1 RTLASLVGNEGAA
14 GEDVFPSVL
23 PKAFDFSAEEKIY
36 AWWEG
41 SGYFKP
47 DESALQSGAAAGAGD
62 SSDKA
67 DISTPFVISMPP
79 PNVTGALHMG
89 HAMFVTLEDIMAR
102 FWRMKGRPTLWLP
115 GTDHAGIA
123 TQLVVEKMLAS
134 EGLLKE
140 ERALEPPRNYLC
152 NPLCAP
158 PFAPSQLVVEKMLAS
173 EGISRK
179 ELGREEFVKR
189 VWEWKENLY
198 LSVFHPLPSHLL
210 PEAVVEAF
218 VRLHNKGLIYRGTY
232 MVNWSPFLQTAVSD
246 LCGHCTWT
254 MHHLCHLSASPPPP
268 LFIPTRP
275 QHLPHLAPLPRPL
288 PFPPEPPKPRFPFLP
303 YNLRVDYLPVATTHP
318 ERGSHLPLSGPT
330 SPSSP
335 PPPRDD
341 YLPVATTR
349 PETILGDTEVV
360 VHPEDEH
367 CIDDYLPVATTRP
380 ETILGDT
387 EVVVH
392 PEDERCID
400 DYLPV
405 ATTRPETILG
415 DTAVAMHPEDERFK
429 QYVGRQAHPP
439 LPPLSLCLL
448 VSPLLP
454 LPRGDYL
461 PVATT
466 RPETI
471 LGDTAVAVHPETE
484 DDYLPV
490 ATTRPETILGDTA
503 VAMHPEDE
511 RFKQYVGRQAHT
523 PPHPPSSSLSSCVSP
538 PAPPLLPLP
547 RDDYLP
553 VATTRPET
561 ILGDT
566 AVAVHPEDE
575 RFKQYVGRQAV
586 VPMCGGRTIPII
598 ADDYVDM
605 EFGTGC
611 LKITP
616 GHDINDYAIGQ
627 RRDLP
632 IINILNKDATLNE
645 NAGAFCGLDR
655 FEARKQVWEQ
665 LEKEGLA
672 IKQQPHVQRVPRSQ
686 RGGEVVEPLVSRQW
700 FVRMQP
706 LAAPALEAARTGEL
720 TIIPERFEKVSK
732 GRRTGTNPIAP
743 TPPPNPSP
751 MYPSQIYEFWL
762 DNIRDWC
769 ISQHL
774 FSPYL
779 SSASTSPIAPI
790 CSHNLPPH
798 PPYPPQ
804 IYEFWLDNIRD
815 WCISRQLWWGHRIP
829 VFYPSWD
836 SATPAPLA
844 GKGSDGAEEGAAE
857 YVVAGTEAEAREK
870 VRERYGDEAA
880 ETVRLEQDPD
890 VLDTWFSRHDILFFW
905 VARMTMMGLEFT
917 GKLPFHTIYLHGLVR
932 DAQFTGKLPF
942 HTIYLHGL
950 VRDAQF
956 TGKLPFHTIYLH
968 GLVRDAQFTGK
979 LPFHTIYLHG
989 LVRDAQF
996 TGKLPFHTIYL
1007 HGLVRDAQF
1016 TGKLPFHTIYLHGL
1030 VRDAQFTGKLPF
1042 HTIYLHG
1049 LVRDAQ
1055 YDGAP
1060 SGHCARVFPFPL
1072 ACKPCNIRLASLSVP
1087 ATHAGSKD
1095 VQVTGQRGLNPLL
1108 PGLSKTPFLFP
1119 RMPLIQGRKMS
1130 KSLGNV
1136 VDPLDTINDFGT
1148 DALRYTLATGTTP
1161 GQDVNLSME
1170 RLGANRAFVNKIWNA
1185 GKFILQNL
1193 PSKED
1198 EKQWQ
1203 RLGQV
1208 KFDTPEALAALPLAE
1223 RWLLSRLHTLV
1234 DEVTEAYIAY
1244 EFNAAGRRIYD
1255 FFWSDFADW
1264 YIEASKTRLYSGF
1277 RSSSSSSSEG
1287 SSESGNESQ
1296 EAEPQGAPADEAQ
1309 QQAQAVLAYAFDSVL
1324 RLLHPFMPY
1333 ASEQLWQALPHAPSL
1348 PSLMLAPWPAAGL
1361 PRDAQA
1367 QEEFDDLQALV
1378 SNRRRYMQAGLHAI
1392 RLRAALAGA
1401 APRPPPCPPSCSP
1414 PGPLLACRGT
1424 PRPRKNSMT
1433 FKHWDAQAQEEFDDL
1448 QALALP
1454 HAPSLPSL
1462 MLAPWPAAGLPRD
1475 AQAQEEFDDLQAL
1488 ALPHAPSLPSLM
1500 LMSWPAAG
1508 LPRDAQAQEEF
1519 DDLQALVRAIRN
1531 ARAIR
1536 NVRAECSVEPAKKI
1550 AAGQAEVRAIRNVRA
1565 EYSVEP
1571 AKKIAATVIAAPTLS
1586 PAIQGER
1593 DVLALLAR
1601 VDPASLHITSAQP
1614 DEAAAAACVHVVAA
1628 EGLEAYLPI
1637 ADMVDVPKELQRLGK
1652 QQTKLTADVNSC
1664 RSRLSS
1670 KKFVDKAPASVVDG
1684 VRKQAEEAEEK
1695 LALVNRRLEQLQ
1707 GMAATATTA

>member
-1 RTLASLVGNEGAA
+1 MSPDEPRCSSSLSDEIECCPRARARHHVASFQFTSDVLQIRLTVLSRFHFSHTFSWTETVRTLASLVGNEGAA

-134 EGLLKE
+134 EG
-140 ERALEPPRNYLC
+140 
-152 NPLCAP
+152 
-158 PFAPSQLVVEKMLAS
+158 
-173 EGISRK
+173 ISRK

-189 VWEWKENLY
+189 VWEWKEKYGGTIAKQIRRLGASCDWSRERFTLDDQ
-198 LSVFHPLPSHLL
+198 LSK
-210 PEAVVEAF
+210 AVVEAF

-246 LCGHCTWT
+246 LEVEY
-254 MHHLCHLSASPPPP
+254 SE
-268 LFIPTRP
+268 
-275 QHLPHLAPLPRPL
+275 
-288 PFPPEPPKPRFPFLP
+288 EPGTLYFFKYPI
-303 YNLRVDYLPVATTHP
+303 A
-318 ERGSHLPLSGPT
+318 GG
-330 SPSSP
+330 
-335 PPPRDD
+335 
-341 YLPVATTR
+341 
-349 PETILGDTEVV
+349 TE
-360 VHPEDEH
+360 
-367 CIDDYLPVATTRP
+367 
-380 ETILGDT
+380 
-387 EVVVH
+387 
-392 PEDERCID
+392 
-400 DYLPV
+400 
-405 ATTRPETILG
+405 
-415 DTAVAMHPEDERFK
+415 
-429 QYVGRQAHPP
+429 
-439 LPPLSLCLL
+439 
-448 VSPLLP
+448 
-454 LPRGDYL
+454 
-461 PVATT
+461 
-466 RPETI
+466 
-471 LGDTAVAVHPETE
+471 
-484 DDYLPV
+484 
-490 ATTRPETILGDTA
+490 
-503 VAMHPEDE
+503 
-511 RFKQYVGRQAHT
+511 
-523 PPHPPSSSLSSCVSP
+523 
-538 PAPPLLPLP
+538 
-547 RDDYLP
+547 DDYLP

-720 TIIPERFEKVSK
+720 TIIPERFEK
-732 GRRTGTNPIAP
+732 
-743 TPPPNPSP
+743 
-751 MYPSQIYEFWL
+751 
-762 DNIRDWC
+762 
-769 ISQHL
+769 
-774 FSPYL
+774 
-779 SSASTSPIAPI
+779 
-790 CSHNLPPH
+790 
-798 PPYPPQ
+798 

-890 VLDTWFSRHDILFFW
+890 VLDTWFSSGLWPFSTLGWPNESAEDYRRFYPTSVMETGHDILFFW

-932 DAQFTGKLPF
+932 DA
-942 HTIYLHGL
+942 
-950 VRDAQF
+950 
-956 TGKLPFHTIYLH
+956 
-968 GLVRDAQFTGK
+968 
-979 LPFHTIYLHG
+979 
-989 LVRDAQF
+989 
-996 TGKLPFHTIYL
+996 
-1007 HGLVRDAQF
+1007 
-1016 TGKLPFHTIYLHGL
+1016 
-1030 VRDAQFTGKLPF
+1030 
-1042 HTIYLHG
+1042 
-1049 LVRDAQ
+1049 
-1055 YDGAP
+1055 
-1060 SGHCARVFPFPL
+1060 
-1072 ACKPCNIRLASLSVP
+1072 
-1087 ATHAGSKD
+1087 
-1095 VQVTGQRGLNPLL
+1095 
-1108 PGLSKTPFLFP
+1108 
-1119 RMPLIQGRKMS
+1119 QGRKMS

-1287 SSESGNESQ
+1287 SSESGKESQ

-1367 QEEFDDLQALV
+1367 QEEFDDLQAL
-1378 SNRRRYMQAGLHAI
+1378 
-1392 RLRAALAGA
+1392 
-1401 APRPPPCPPSCSP
+1401 
-1414 PGPLLACRGT
+1414 
-1424 PRPRKNSMT
+1424 
-1433 FKHWDAQAQEEFDDL
+1433 
-1448 QALALP
+1448 
-1454 HAPSLPSL
+1454 
-1462 MLAPWPAAGLPRD
+1462 
-1475 AQAQEEFDDLQAL
+1475 
-1488 ALPHAPSLPSLM
+1488 
-1500 LMSWPAAG
+1500 
-1508 LPRDAQAQEEF
+1508 
-1519 DDLQALVRAIRN
+1519 
-1531 ARAIR
+1531 
-1536 NVRAECSVEPAKKI
+1536 
-1550 AAGQAEVRAIRNVRA
+1550 VRAIRNVRA

>member
-1 RTLASLVGNEGAA
+1 MSPDEPRCTSSLSDEIECCPRARARHHVASFQFTSDVLQLRLTVLSRFHFSHTFFCTETVRTLASLVGNEGAA

-47 DESALQSGAAAGAGD
+47 DESALQSGAAAAAGD
-62 SSDKA
+62 SSDKT

-134 EGLLKE
+134 EG
-140 ERALEPPRNYLC
+140 
-152 NPLCAP
+152 
-158 PFAPSQLVVEKMLAS
+158 
-173 EGISRK
+173 ISRK

-189 VWEWKENLY
+189 VWEWKEKYGGTIAKQIRRLGASCDWSRERFTLDDQ
-198 LSVFHPLPSHLL
+198 LSK
-210 PEAVVEAF
+210 AVVEAF

-246 LCGHCTWT
+246 LEVEY
-254 MHHLCHLSASPPPP
+254 SE
-268 LFIPTRP
+268 
-275 QHLPHLAPLPRPL
+275 
-288 PFPPEPPKPRFPFLP
+288 EPGTLYFFKYPI
-303 YNLRVDYLPVATTHP
+303 V
-318 ERGSHLPLSGPT
+318 GG
-330 SPSSP
+330 
-335 PPPRDD
+335 
-341 YLPVATTR
+341 
-349 PETILGDTEVV
+349 TE
-360 VHPEDEH
+360 
-367 CIDDYLPVATTRP
+367 
-380 ETILGDT
+380 
-387 EVVVH
+387 
-392 PEDERCID
+392 
-400 DYLPV
+400 
-405 ATTRPETILG
+405 
-415 DTAVAMHPEDERFK
+415 
-429 QYVGRQAHPP
+429 
-439 LPPLSLCLL
+439 
-448 VSPLLP
+448 
-454 LPRGDYL
+454 
-461 PVATT
+461 
-466 RPETI
+466 
-471 LGDTAVAVHPETE
+471 
-484 DDYLPV
+484 
-490 ATTRPETILGDTA
+490 
-503 VAMHPEDE
+503 
-511 RFKQYVGRQAHT
+511 
-523 PPHPPSSSLSSCVSP
+523 
-538 PAPPLLPLP
+538 
-547 RDDYLP
+547 DDYLP

-575 RFKQYVGRQAV
+575 RFKKFVGKQAV

-672 IKQQPHVQRVPRSQ
+672 IKQQPHMQRVPRSQ
-686 RGGEVVEPLVSRQW
+686 REGEVVEPLVSRQW

-706 LAAPALEAARTGEL
+706 LAEPALEAARTGEL
-720 TIIPERFEKVSK
+720 KIIPERFEK
-732 GRRTGTNPIAP
+732 
-743 TPPPNPSP
+743 
-751 MYPSQIYEFWL
+751 
-762 DNIRDWC
+762 
-769 ISQHL
+769 
-774 FSPYL
+774 
-779 SSASTSPIAPI
+779 
-790 CSHNLPPH
+790 
-798 PPYPPQ
+798 

-836 SATPAPLA
+836 SAPPAPLP
-844 GKGSDGAEEGAAE
+844 GKGTAGAEEGAVE

-870 VRERYGDEAA
+870 VREMFGDEAA

-890 VLDTWFSRHDILFFW
+890 VLDTWFSRSHLEAAETVRLEQDPDVLDTWFSSGLWPFSTLGWPNESAQDYQKYYPTSVMETGHDILFFWVAHMTMMGLEFTGKLRFQHDILFFW

-932 DAQFTGKLPF
+932 DAQIHHRQAALPH

-950 VRDAQF
+950 VRNA
-956 TGKLPFHTIYLH
+956 
-968 GLVRDAQFTGK
+968 
-979 LPFHTIYLHG
+979 
-989 LVRDAQF
+989 
-996 TGKLPFHTIYL
+996 
-1007 HGLVRDAQF
+1007 
-1016 TGKLPFHTIYLHGL
+1016 
-1030 VRDAQFTGKLPF
+1030 
-1042 HTIYLHG
+1042 
-1049 LVRDAQ
+1049 
-1055 YDGAP
+1055 
-1060 SGHCARVFPFPL
+1060 
-1072 ACKPCNIRLASLSVP
+1072 
-1087 ATHAGSKD
+1087 
-1095 VQVTGQRGLNPLL
+1095 
-1108 PGLSKTPFLFP
+1108 
-1119 RMPLIQGRKMS
+1119 QGRKMS

-1136 VDPLDTINDFGT
+1136 VDPLDTINEFGT

-1185 GKFILQNL
+1185 GKFIRQNL
-1193 PSKED
+1193 PSKDD

-1277 RSSSSSSSEG
+1277 RSSSSSGES
-1287 SSESGNESQ
+1287 SSESENEGQAKES
-1296 EAEPQGAPADEAQ
+1296 QGAPADEAQ

-1324 RLLHPFMPY
+1324 RLLHPFMPF
-1333 ASEQLWQALPHAPSL
+1333 ASEQLWQALPHDSSL
-1348 PSLMLAPWPAAGL
+1348 PTLMLAPWPAAGL
-1361 PRDAQA
+1361 PRDTQA
-1367 QEEFDDLQALV
+1367 QEEFDDLQALT
-1378 SNRRRYMQAGLHAI
+1378 QAI
-1392 RLRAALAGA
+1392 CSVRARKSDPFSPSRVPLI
-1401 APRPPPCPPSCSP
+1401 PP
-1414 PGPLLACRGT
+1414 
-1424 PRPRKNSMT
+1424 
-1433 FKHWDAQAQEEFDDL
+1433 
-1448 QALALP
+1448 
-1454 HAPSLPSL
+1454 LPS
-1462 MLAPWPAAGLPRD
+1462 M
-1475 AQAQEEFDDLQAL
+1475 
-1488 ALPHAPSLPSLM
+1488 HA
-1500 LMSWPAAG
+1500 
-1508 LPRDAQAQEEF
+1508 
-1519 DDLQALVRAIRN
+1519 
-1531 ARAIR
+1531 
-1536 NVRAECSVEPAKKI
+1536 
-1550 AAGQAEVRAIRNVRA
+1550 AIRNVRA

-1571 AKKIAATVIAAPTLS
+1571 AKKIAATVIAAPALS

-1601 VDPASLHITSAQP
+1601 VDPSSLHITSDQP
-1614 DEAAAAACVHVVAA
+1614 DAAAAPACVHGTGGISAHSRHGGRSQGAAAPGQAAMFPSHPTILSPPNAPSPCCSTPLKPLVPSPHPCLSLFPSPFNHPNPDKAAAAACVHVVAA

-1670 KKFVDKAPASVVDG
+1670 KKFVDKAPAAVVDG

>member
-1 RTLASLVGNEGAA
+1 MSPDEPRCTSSLSDEIECCPRARARHHVASFQFTSDVLQLRLTVLSRFHFSHTFFCTETVRTLASLVGNEGAA

-47 DESALQSGAAAGAGD
+47 DESALQSGAAAAGGD
-62 SSDKA
+62 SSDKT

-134 EGLLKE
+134 EG
-140 ERALEPPRNYLC
+140 
-152 NPLCAP
+152 
-158 PFAPSQLVVEKMLAS
+158 
-173 EGISRK
+173 ISRK

-189 VWEWKENLY
+189 VWEWKEKYGGTIAKQIRRLGASCDWSRERFTLDDQ
-198 LSVFHPLPSHLL
+198 LSK
-210 PEAVVEAF
+210 AVVEAF

-246 LCGHCTWT
+246 LEVEY
-254 MHHLCHLSASPPPP
+254 SE
-268 LFIPTRP
+268 
-275 QHLPHLAPLPRPL
+275 
-288 PFPPEPPKPRFPFLP
+288 EPGTLYFFKYPI
-303 YNLRVDYLPVATTHP
+303 A
-318 ERGSHLPLSGPT
+318 GG
-330 SPSSP
+330 
-335 PPPRDD
+335 
-341 YLPVATTR
+341 
-349 PETILGDTEVV
+349 TE
-360 VHPEDEH
+360 
-367 CIDDYLPVATTRP
+367 
-380 ETILGDT
+380 
-387 EVVVH
+387 
-392 PEDERCID
+392 
-400 DYLPV
+400 
-405 ATTRPETILG
+405 
-415 DTAVAMHPEDERFK
+415 
-429 QYVGRQAHPP
+429 
-439 LPPLSLCLL
+439 
-448 VSPLLP
+448 
-454 LPRGDYL
+454 
-461 PVATT
+461 
-466 RPETI
+466 
-471 LGDTAVAVHPETE
+471 
-484 DDYLPV
+484 
-490 ATTRPETILGDTA
+490 
-503 VAMHPEDE
+503 
-511 RFKQYVGRQAHT
+511 
-523 PPHPPSSSLSSCVSP
+523 
-538 PAPPLLPLP
+538 
-547 RDDYLP
+547 DDYLP

-575 RFKQYVGRQAV
+575 RFKKFVGKQAV

-672 IKQQPHVQRVPRSQ
+672 IKQQPHMQRVPRSQ

-706 LAAPALEAARTGEL
+706 LAEPALEAARTGEL
-720 TIIPERFEKVSK
+720 KIIPERFEK
-732 GRRTGTNPIAP
+732 
-743 TPPPNPSP
+743 
-751 MYPSQIYEFWL
+751 
-762 DNIRDWC
+762 
-769 ISQHL
+769 
-774 FSPYL
+774 
-779 SSASTSPIAPI
+779 
-790 CSHNLPPH
+790 
-798 PPYPPQ
+798 

-836 SATPAPLA
+836 SAPPAPLP
-844 GKGSDGAEEGAAE
+844 GKGTAGAEEGAVE

-870 VRERYGDEAA
+870 VREMFGDEAA
-880 ETVRLEQDPD
+880 ENVRLEQDPD
-890 VLDTWFSRHDILFFW
+890 VLDTWFSSGLWPFSTLGWPNESAQDYQKYYPTSVMETGHDILFFW

-932 DAQFTGKLPF
+932 DAQ
-942 HTIYLHGL
+942 
-950 VRDAQF
+950 
-956 TGKLPFHTIYLH
+956 
-968 GLVRDAQFTGK
+968 
-979 LPFHTIYLHG
+979 
-989 LVRDAQF
+989 
-996 TGKLPFHTIYL
+996 
-1007 HGLVRDAQF
+1007 
-1016 TGKLPFHTIYLHGL
+1016 
-1030 VRDAQFTGKLPF
+1030 
-1042 HTIYLHG
+1042 
-1049 LVRDAQ
+1049 
-1055 YDGAP
+1055 
-1060 SGHCARVFPFPL
+1060 
-1072 ACKPCNIRLASLSVP
+1072 
-1087 ATHAGSKD
+1087 
-1095 VQVTGQRGLNPLL
+1095 
-1108 PGLSKTPFLFP
+1108 
-1119 RMPLIQGRKMS
+1119 GRKMS

-1136 VDPLDTINDFGT
+1136 VDPLDTINEFGT

-1193 PSKED
+1193 PSKDD

-1277 RSSSSSSSEG
+1277 RSSSSSGES
-1287 SSESGNESQ
+1287 SSESENEGQAKES
-1296 EAEPQGAPADEAQ
+1296 QGAPADEAQ

-1324 RLLHPFMPY
+1324 RLLHPFMPF
-1333 ASEQLWQALPHAPSL
+1333 ASEQLWQALPHDSSL

-1361 PRDAQA
+1361 PRD
-1367 QEEFDDLQALV
+1367 
-1378 SNRRRYMQAGLHAI
+1378 M
-1392 RLRAALAGA
+1392 
-1401 APRPPPCPPSCSP
+1401 
-1414 PGPLLACRGT
+1414 
-1424 PRPRKNSMT
+1424 
-1433 FKHWDAQAQEEFDDL
+1433 
-1448 QALALP
+1448 
-1454 HAPSLPSL
+1454 
-1462 MLAPWPAAGLPRD
+1462 
-1475 AQAQEEFDDLQAL
+1475 
-1488 ALPHAPSLPSLM
+1488 
-1500 LMSWPAAG
+1500 
-1508 LPRDAQAQEEF
+1508 QAQEEF

-1531 ARAIR
+1531 
-1536 NVRAECSVEPAKKI
+1536 
-1550 AAGQAEVRAIRNVRA
+1550 VRA

-1571 AKKIAATVIAAPTLS
+1571 VKKIAATVIAAPALS

-1601 VDPASLHITSAQP
+1601 VDPSSLHITSDQP
-1614 DEAAAAACVHVVAA
+1614 DKAAAAACVHVVAA

-1670 KKFVDKAPASVVDG
+1670 KKFVDKAPAAVVDG